1 MTREIVDIKTIAER
15 LSYSEKYLRNKW
27 PQLLVGVKPVK
38 LGANRA
44 IRFFWDDVER
54 LLLQPK

>member
-1 MTREIVDIKTIAER
+1 MAREVVDIKTIAGR

-27 PQLLVGVKPVK
+27 PELLSGIKPVK

-44 IRFFWDDVER
+44 IRFFWDEVEG
-54 LLLQPK
+54 LLVQPK